1 MTAKLTPGSTSGRA
15 PERRSR
21 SGTDILLGLLLAAG
35 LMTLAFTTTGGFSLD
50 GAAAGDTWSEIVI
63 MLIGTAACGAAVL
76 LGGRGRAWGAAT
88 VALLGA
94 VAVLTAL
101 SIAWSVQPDYSWQD
115 TGRTL
120 AYLAAFAGAAGL
132 ARIAPE
138 RWPALVGALAAAAT
152 GLSAWAL
159 LAKVFPATLD
169 ASRTLGRLQQPF
181 GYWNA
186 VGVAA
191 ALGLPPCLWLGA
203 PRDRARSL
211 RALAPAAISLLL
223 SAVVLSFSR
232 SAVLVALLGVGC
244 WLAWVPL
251 RLRAAAVLALGA
263 AGAAVISGW
272 ALATHALTSD
282 SVSLGA
288 RTSAGHTFAIVLLGA
303 LAAVTAAGF
312 AGWSASDRV
321 RLAPGLRRQIG
332 TVLLMALALVPLA
345 GVVAAAASSRGLTGE
360 ISYAWST
367 LTNPR
372 GGVGD
377 SASRF
382 GSLGNARPVYWSE
395 GIAVGEHALLAGSGA
410 EGYATAHTA
419 YATSTLPVS
428 HAHSYVI
435 QTFSDFG
442 LIGLA
447 LNLALLVAW
456 ILAMLRR
463 LAPRT
468 ASRSLPPERVNE
480 RHGLITLASV
490 ALAFGVQSAIDWTW
504 FFAAVTIP
512 ALLCAGWLAGR
523 GPLGR
528 PVGRMAERRA
538 LRRRPGAA
546 ALLIALVTVAL
557 LGAWTTWQ
565 PLRSANA
572 LSTSLNAAAHGHTGA
587 AFTAARAAAGIDP
600 VSIAPL
606 QILSSLYSA
615 AGDLPAARGAL
626 VQATQRQPRNPQP
639 WLWLG
644 QFDLQQ
650 HQPGLAYRPLQRAL
664 RLDPI
669 DPTTIGLVIQT
680 RAQLGLGWSGRG
692 VPHRAIG

>member
-1 MTAKLTPGSTSGRA
+1 MTPALRRRPGAGA
-15 PERRSR
+15 
-21 SGTDILLGLLLAAG
+21 LLGLLLAAG
-35 LMTLAFTTTGGFSLD
+35 LMTLAFTTTGGFSPD
-50 GAAAGDTWSEIVI
+50 VAGAGAGAGDTWSEIVI
-63 MLIGTAACGAAVL
+63 MLIGAAACGATVL
-76 LGGRGRAWGAAT
+76 LGAPGRAWGGG
-88 VALLGA
+88 ALVLLAG
-94 VAVLTAL
+94 VTVLTAA

-138 RWPALVGALAAAAT
+138 RWPVLVGALAAAAA

-159 LAKVFPATLD
+159 LAKAFPGTLD
-169 ASRTLGRLQQPF
+169 AGGTLGRLQQPF

-191 ALGLPPCLWLGA
+191 ALGVPPCLWLGA
-203 PRDRARSL
+203 TRGRARLL
-211 RALAPAAISLLL
+211 RAVAPAAVSLLV

-232 SAVLVALLGVGC
+232 SAVLVALLGAGG
-244 WLAWVPL
+244 WLVWVPL
-251 RLRAAAVLALGA
+251 RLRAVAVLALGA

-272 ALATHALTSD
+272 ALATHALTGD
-282 SVSLGA
+282 RVALPA
-288 RTSAGHTFAIVLLGA
+288 RTSAGHTFGIVLLVT
-303 LAAVTAAGF
+303 LATVTAAGF
-312 AGWSASDRV
+312 AGWSAFDRR
-321 RLAPGLRRQIG
+321 RLSPGLRLRIG
-332 TVLLMALALVPLA
+332 TALVVGLALVPLA
-345 GVVAAAASSRGLTGE
+345 GVVALAESSRGFTGE
-360 ISYAWST
+360 VSHAWST

-377 SASRF
+377 TASRI

-395 GIAVGEHALLAGSGA
+395 GIAVGKHAPLAGAGA
-410 EGYATAHTA
+410 EGYATAHYA

-456 ILAMLRR
+456 IVAALRPLAL
-463 LAPRT
+463 RT
-468 ASRSLPPERVNE
+468 ASSSLAPERVNE
-480 RHGLITLASV
+480 RQGMITLAV
-490 ALAFGVQSAIDWTW
+490 VVLAYGVQSAIDWTW
-504 FFAAVTIP
+504 FFAGVTIP

-523 GPLGR
+523 GPLVR
-528 PVGRMAERRA
+528 PVGRAAGRRS
-538 LRRRPGAA
+538 LVQRPAAA
-546 ALLIALVTVAL
+546 ALLITLVTIAL

-565 PLRSANA
+565 PLRSADA
-572 LSTSLNAAAHGHTGA
+572 LSTSLNDAAQSHTGS
-587 AFTAARAAAGIDP
+587 AFTAARAAAAIDP

-615 AGDLPAARGAL
+615 VNDLPAARAAL
-626 VQATQRQPRNPQP
+626 VQATERQPRNPQP

-644 QFDLQQ
+644 QFDSQR
-650 HQPGLAYRPLQRAL
+650 HQPRLAYRSAQRAL

-669 DPTTIGLVIQT
+669 DPTTLGLIMQT
-680 RAQLGLGWSGRG
+680 RAKLGLPSPGG
-692 VPHRAIG
+692 